1 MMTAKLEFEFKLD
14 QQSPRWWE
22 GVLDRQSQINKFI
35 KEHGKG
41 FYKVTTF
48 DDQEF
53 HVHLSDAKDAVLN
66 LRTYSMYD
74 FIPVQKLR
82 AIEKDSKAEKT
93 HEALVTEDERDQYLK
108 KWHNAGQRW
117 VPRGTTGVIST

>member
-1 MMTAKLEFEFKLD
+1 MAKLEFEFKLD

-48 DDQEF
+48 EGEIF
-53 HVHLSDAKDAVLN
+53 YVHLSEARDGALGV
-66 LRTYSMYD
+66 RTYSMVDILPLQRIKTITKDDQAETEYK
-74 FIPVQKLR
+74 KL
-82 AIEKDSKAEKT
+82 E
-93 HEALVTEDERDQYLK
+93 TEDDRDRFLK
-108 KWHNAGQRW
+108 KWHGLGSKWIR
-117 VPRGTTGVIST
+117 RGSIGVIS